1 MKKLMTSILLL
12 IPALF
17 LSPAHA
23 ASYSCKVAKLKVE
36 QQICN
41 ERSLNDADV
50 RMATTYQIILHALPM
65 GGRDAEKD
73 RQFQWLKQR
82 NSCGANTPCI
92 KRAYAQR
99 QQQLDQ
105 LLQERVLSRGPF

>member
-1 MKKLMTSILLL
+1 
-12 IPALF
+12 
-17 LSPAHA
+17 
-23 ASYSCKVAKLKVE
+23 
-36 QQICN
+36 
-41 ERSLNDADV
+41 
-50 RMATTYQIILHALPM
+50 M